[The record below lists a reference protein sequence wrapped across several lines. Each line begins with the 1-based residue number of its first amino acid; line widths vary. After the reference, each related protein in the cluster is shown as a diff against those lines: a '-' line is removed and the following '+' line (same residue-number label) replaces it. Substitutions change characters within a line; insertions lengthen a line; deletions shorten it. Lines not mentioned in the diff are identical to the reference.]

1 MFITFISNFFL
12 ACVSAALTAR
22 YFYSESLAYRLLAF
36 FAFFFSQAILILM
49 SWGLLGRLYP
59 GNIILT
65 AAIVFLLSRLITGK
79 NSPGAL
85 FRLPGLSDNR
95 VAAFVLSLLLGFGIV
110 KIIINLVN
118 PPFGWDSLN
127 YHFTFP
133 VEWLKHA
140 NLQNP
145 ITINDDLAPSY
156 YPINGSLIYLWFILP
171 LKNVFLADLGQV
183 PFFAVSFLALYG
195 LCRRLNI
202 GREFSFY
209 AAGLFSLTP
218 NYFKQLEISYVDV
231 MVCAWFLA
239 GAYFLICFLQRRKLS
254 DIFLFSASI
263 GMLIGTKTIAL
274 LYGGALFLFFIVSLL
289 RSKNKIIPYFLI
301 SVSLIILLGGYGYV
315 RNLMDT
321 GNPLYPMKVELLGR
335 EIFKGVY
342 DKSNY
347 SVRFISGDYSLS
359 KILFHEGMGAGA
371 IVFIIPGL
379 LYFLYGIVRR
389 KPNLRP
395 LQNLNLVIARSAA
408 KRRGEAILKRDCFA
422 PSGLAMTER
431 GFFSGSNFPLLAVFS
446 LPVVLYLVWRYLIPL
461 SNLRYLYPAIALAYI
476 APFYF
481 LQAHPKL
488 KITARVLTIIC
499 ALAAAAEISSR
510 AELVSSFVLSLA
522 LFFSFRP
529 VYNWIAGFKA
539 KQWLIAGASL
549 FLLLYFLNLNY
560 NANEFKRY
568 PRMTKYSGLWPQ
580 ACQAWKWLDENTGA
594 DNIAYVGR
602 PVPFPLYG
610 RNLKNNVFYVSVN
623 ETDPAMIH
631 YFPNSRYR
639 WGSDF
644 LELHNNLEA
653 EGNYRQHPDYEVWL
667 NNLKKRK
674 TDYLFIYSL
683 HQTKET
689 VFPLEDEWA
698 RNNPERFGLS
708 FSNPTIRIYRILK

>member
-254 DIFLFSASI
+254 DIFLFSASL

-274 LYGGALFLFFIVSLL
+274 LYGGTLFLFFIVSLL

-301 SVSLIILLGGYGYV
+301 SVSLIILLGGYGYI
-315 RNLMDT
+315 RNFMDT
-321 GNPLYPMKVELLGR
+321 GNPLYPMKVEFLGR

-379 LYFLYGIVRR
+379 LYSLYAIVRR
-389 KPNLRP
+389 KVNLYA
-395 LQNLNLVIARSAA
+395 LV
-408 KRRGEAILKRDCFA
+408 
-422 PSGLAMTER
+422 
-431 GFFSGSNFPLLAVFS
+431 VFS

-481 LQAHPKL
+481 LQARPKL
-488 KITARVLTIIC
+488 KITARVLTVIC

-510 AELVSSFVLSLA
+510 AELVSSFALSLV

-580 ACQAWKWLDENTGA
+580 ACLAWQWLDENTGA

-610 RNLKNNVFYVSVN
+610 RNLKNNVFYVSLN
-623 ETDPAMIH
+623 KTEPAMIH

-653 EGNYRQHPDYEVWL
+653 EGNYRQHPDYAVWL
-667 NNLKKRK
+667 DNLKKRNA
-674 TDYLFIYSL
+674 DYLFIYSL

-708 FSNPTIRIYRILK
+708 FSNPTIRIYKIPDMSKL

>member
-1 MFITFISNFFL
+1 MT
-12 ACVSAALTAR
+12 
-22 YFYSESLAYRLLAF
+22 
-36 FAFFFSQAILILM
+36 
-49 SWGLLGRLYP
+49 
-59 GNIILT
+59 
-65 AAIVFLLSRLITGK
+65 
-79 NSPGAL
+79 
-85 FRLPGLSDNR
+85 NR
-95 VAAFVLSLLLGFGIV
+95 VVIIVLSLILGFGIV
-110 KIIINLVN
+110 KSGINLVN

-133 VEWLKHA
+133 VEWLKHG

-156 YPINGSLIYLWFILP
+156 YPINGSLIYLSLILP
-171 LKNVFLADLGQV
+171 LKNVFLADLGQL
-183 PFFAVSFLALYG
+183 PFFALSFLALYG
-195 LCRRLNI
+195 LCRRLRI

-239 GAYFLICFLQRRKLS
+239 GVYFWACFYRERRLR
-254 DIFLFSASI
+254 DVILFSLSL

-274 LYGGALFLFFIVSLL
+274 LYGGILFFI
-289 RSKNKIIPYFLI
+289 FLI
-301 SVSLIILLGGYGYV
+301 SLFKARNKFVPYLLLSASLIALIGGYGYI
-315 RNLMDT
+315 RNFMDT
-321 GNPLYPMKVELLGR
+321 GNPLYPMKVEFLGR

-371 IVFIIPGL
+371 VLFIIPGL
-379 LYFLYGIVRR
+379 LYFLYGIIMR
-389 KPNLRP
+389 KPDLRIF
-395 LQNLNLVIARSAA
+395 QSYRSVIARS
-408 KRRGEAILKRDCFA
+408 GSDEAILKKDCFA
-422 PSGLAMTER
+422 PSGLAMTDS
-431 GFFSGSNFPLLAVFS
+431 GISNGSNFPLLAVFS
-446 LPVVLYLVWRYLIPL
+446 LPPVLYLAWRYLIPL
-461 SNLRYLYPAIALAYI
+461 ANLRYLYPAIAVAYI

-488 KITARVLTIIC
+488 KKPARVLTVIC
-499 ALAAAAEISSR
+499 ALAAAAEISTR
-510 AELVSSFVLSLA
+510 MELAASFGLSLA
-522 LFFSFRP
+522 IFFAFRP
-529 VYNWIAGFKA
+529 VSRWILNFKIKQWIIAG
-539 KQWLIAGASL
+539 LTMY
-549 FLLLYFLNLNY
+549 LLLYFLNINY

-580 ACQAWKWLDENTGA
+580 AAQAWQWLDEWTKG

-610 RNLKNNVFYVSVN
+610 TRLKNNVFYVSVN
-623 ETDPAMIH
+623 KTDPAMIH
-631 YFPNSRYR
+631 YFPDSRYR

-644 LELHNNLEA
+644 LELHKNLEA
-653 EGNYRQHPDYEVWL
+653 EGNYRQHPEYAVWL
-667 NNLKKRK
+667 DNLKKRK

-689 VFPLEDEWA
+689 VFPVEEEWA
-698 RNNPERFGLS
+698 MSNPESFGLA
-708 FSNPTIRIYRILK
+708 FSNPTIRIYKVLK